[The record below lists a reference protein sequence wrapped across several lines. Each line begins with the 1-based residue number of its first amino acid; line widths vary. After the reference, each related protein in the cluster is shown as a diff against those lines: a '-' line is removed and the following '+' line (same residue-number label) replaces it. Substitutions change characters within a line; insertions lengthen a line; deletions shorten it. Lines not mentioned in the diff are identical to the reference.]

1 MDDFL
6 ITDRE
11 LARQLDTSENVRESR
26 EKLLIQSQGDE
37 IGVSLFVDED
47 VITSLDPTDPTIG
60 LTIQNIEEF
69 CLALE
74 GVSHFLYLAWN
85 AHHQRSVTLLELELQ
100 AEVDKYITLVDL
112 LQQEGDMEAL
122 RRLRNWLF
130 EKVSFDPNLSEEQL
144 TRYRDANHYA
154 GKYCMNLESLCL
166 NGCADEELLRQLRR
180 FYRLTQGEKIHL
192 IRSS

>member
-1 MDDFL
+1 VDDFL